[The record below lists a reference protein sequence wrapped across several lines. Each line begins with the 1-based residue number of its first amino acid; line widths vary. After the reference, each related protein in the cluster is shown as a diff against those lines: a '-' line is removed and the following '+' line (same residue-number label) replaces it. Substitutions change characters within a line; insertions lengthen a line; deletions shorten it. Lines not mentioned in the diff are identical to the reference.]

1 MKVLFLLR
9 CGALLVATAS
19 AYTLVAKVTPVQK
32 VLEMMG
38 EMKTKGE
45 KMMADEAKTFRR
57 YADWADD
64 QQTELGFE
72 IETGT
77 REIEKL
83 KAFIESANTDV
94 AKLGKQIAGIEKDI
108 NRMETEMKEATALRK
123 TENDSFMKAQQDL
136 AESVDAIG
144 RASEAVKSGALDK
157 EQAAAMLQSMAT
169 TVPKMPLVLASF
181 LEEDELGAPKAAAY
195 KSQSG
200 GILAMLKSLGEK
212 FKKELDECE
221 LEESNKA
228 HAYELEMQHLTDT
241 VNAVKI
247 DLSEKLEGKGTRTAE
262 GAKANGDLVKTQA
275 ELAENKKMLVEVT
288 STLETKHAMFK
299 ENQKTRQ
306 GELDAISK
314 AIDIISSPDV
324 AASYSNKVNLA
335 QVTSLLQTQTSKHRV
350 ASRQR
355 VSHLLRQKAALL
367 SSSNLKDLSSQLE
380 GSPFVKVIGLI
391 KGMIAKLKEE
401 ASAEAEHKQWCDDEL
416 KENKLTR
423 EKEGTQSDK
432 LTASIEKLSGEI
444 DTQSKEIKTLSAEQ
458 ADLTKAM
465 KKATDIRLAEKEQNA
480 ATVKDAAA
488 GADAVKQALTVL
500 KKFYSSQ
507 AFLQQA
513 PDMEK
518 YQGQQGSSKGIVG
531 MLEVI
536 ESDFLRLKA
545 ETSADEKMA
554 AEEYDKFMKEA
565 DKNKTEKH
573 GKETK
578 LRLDRD
584 KAQNSKSLQA
594 KDLKSTSDKLA
605 NANKYYDTL
614 KPTCIEVHVNFEER
628 SARRKEEIKA
638 LKDAYSILDNKSDD

>member
-1 MKVLFLLR
+1 MK
-9 CGALLVATAS
+9 
-19 AYTLVAKVTPVQK
+19 
-32 VLEMMG
+32 E
-38 EMKTKGE
+38 
-45 KMMADEAKTFRR
+45 DEGKTFRK

-72 IETGT
+72 IKTGKS
-77 REIEKL
+77 EIEKL
-83 KAFIESANTDV
+83 TAFIESADLDV
-94 AKLGKQIAGIEKDI
+94 EKFGKEINNMEKEI
-108 NRMETEMKEATALRK
+108 NRMETEMKEGTALRNK
-123 TENDSFMKAQQDL
+123 ENGIFMSTQQDL
-136 AESVDAIG
+136 AESVDAIA
-144 RASEAVKSGALDK
+144 RARDALAAGAQDK
-157 EQAAAMLQSMAT
+157 EQAAVLLQRMAT
-169 TVPKMPLVLASF
+169 TVPKMPLVLAAF
-181 LEEDELGAPKAAAY
+181 LEEEELGAPKAAAY
-195 KSQSG
+195 QSQSDG
-200 GILAMLKSLGEK
+200 VLAILEGLGKK

-324 AASYSNKVNLA
+324 AASYSNKINLA

-444 DTQSKEIKTLSAEQ
+444 DTQSKEIKALAAEQ

-465 KKATDIRLAEKEQNA
+465 KKATDIRLAEKEQN
-480 ATVKDAAA
+480 
-488 GADAVKQALTVL
+488 
-500 KKFYSSQ
+500 
-507 AFLQQA
+507 
-513 PDMEK
+513 
-518 YQGQQGSSKGIVG
+518 
-531 MLEVI
+531 
-536 ESDFLRLKA
+536 
-545 ETSADEKMA
+545 
-554 AEEYDKFMKEA
+554 
-565 DKNKTEKH
+565 
-573 GKETK
+573 
-578 LRLDRD
+578 
-584 KAQNSKSLQA
+584 
-594 KDLKSTSDKLA
+594 
-605 NANKYYDTL
+605 
-614 KPTCIEVHVNFEER
+614 
-628 SARRKEEIKA
+628 
-638 LKDAYSILDNKSDD
+638 